1 MTTSLSEPHRRAAA
15 FVLQIAPVCLAG
27 TNLCGVS
34 GTFTVARIV
43 NTSFVCF
50 ERPPRRGHSAPP
62 VFPRRSPSRPDF
74 GPRSNAPVAGSP
86 AGIPPEGCAPSQSCG
101 GSPDRRSA
109 TRASSRDGSSWPEA
123 HLEPLLVVRVPTWR
137 GDHADDAEEQNA
149 REIVGEHLGP
159 ALRGRVLLTP
169 EAAEGLLRFGEVDGD
184 LGARRGIAA
193 DGLQRGEERALREL
207 LRINLREEGGRW
219 SESGVRDGWC

>member
-62 VFPRRSPSRPDF
+62 FFLDDRLPDQTLVHDQMPRSQVRPLEFHQKVVHRPNPVGVPPIGEVPPEHPVVTARLGLRLTWSRCWWSGSRP
-74 GPRSNAPVAGSP
+74 G
-86 AGIPPEGCAPSQSCG
+86 AGITLMTPKN
-101 GSPDRRSA
+101 R
-109 TRASSRDGSSWPEA
+109 T
-123 HLEPLLVVRVPTWR
+123 LVR
-137 GDHADDAEEQNA
+137 
-149 REIVGEHLGP
+149 L
-159 ALRGRVLLTP
+159 
-169 EAAEGLLRFGEVDGD
+169 
-184 LGARRGIAA
+184 
-193 DGLQRGEERALREL
+193 
-207 LRINLREEGGRW
+207 
-219 SESGVRDGWC
+219 